1 MASRSGGRSLDVG
14 TAPDHTSDSEA
25 STSEVIPEATMGQP
39 AETATV
45 ATRLGP
51 LRVQTVGSGPPAV
64 LWHSLFVD
72 STTWNLLAAPLA
84 AERRLVIIDAPN
96 HGGSPPVQHPFTLD
110 DCAGA
115 AADVLDHLGIRE
127 PADWLGNALG
137 GHVGILFAARHPDR
151 CRSLIALGTPVQ
163 PLSDADRRRIRLLSA
178 VYRIAGPGP
187 VINPL
192 VDALLGPK
200 ARAGDPEAAAI
211 IARAFRRAQ
220 RRGMFD
226 AIRWLSLRRRADA
239 PEWDRAAP
247 RGGPA
252 RLRDG
257 ALVILPGSG
266 RVGPLLQGAPAVADL
281 VTAFWRDPHATIAR
295 HRGEAGRAA
304 AG

>member
-1 MASRSGGRSLDVG
+1 MA
-14 TAPDHTSDSEA
+14 
-25 STSEVIPEATMGQP
+25 QP
-39 AETATV
+39 AKTSTATV

-51 LRVQTVGSGPPAV
+51 LHVQTAGSGLPAV

-72 STTWNLLAAPLA
+72 STTWNLLLAPLA
-84 AERRLVIIDAPN
+84 AERRLVLIDGPN
-96 HGGSPPVQHPFTLD
+96 HGGSPPVRHPFTLD
-110 DCAGA
+110 DCADG
-115 AADVLDHLGIRE
+115 AADVLDQLGIQE
-127 PADWLGNALG
+127 PVDWLGNAWG

-151 CRSLIALGTPVQ
+151 CRSLIALGAPVH
-163 PLSDADRRRIRLLSA
+163 PLSDADRRLIRLLSW

-200 ARAGDPEAAAI
+200 ARAQDPESAAI
-211 IARAFRRAQ
+211 ITGAFRRAE

-226 AIRWLSLRRRADA
+226 AIRWLSLRRRDLTPELGLLPTPALLTTNPDD
-239 PEWDRAAP
+239 PEWDTAAASAAA
-247 RGGPA
+247 A

-266 RVGPLLQGAPAVADL
+266 RIGPLLQAAPAVADL

-295 HRGEAGRAA
+295 HRSEAGRPV
-304 AG
+304 G

>member
-1 MASRSGGRSLDVG
+1 
-14 TAPDHTSDSEA
+14 
-25 STSEVIPEATMGQP
+25 MGQP

-51 LRVQTVGSGPPAV
+51 LRVQTAGSGPPAV

-220 RRGMFD
+220 RSGMFD
-226 AIRWLSLRRRADA
+226 AIRWLSLRRRDLTPELGRLQMPVLLTTNPDD
-239 PEWDRAAP
+239 PEWDTAAASAAA
-247 RGGPA
+247 A

-266 RVGPLLQGAPAVADL
+266 RVGPLLQAAPAVADL
-281 VTAFWRDPHATIAR
+281 VTAFWRDPQDTIAR
-295 HRGEAGRAA
+295 HRIEAGRAA